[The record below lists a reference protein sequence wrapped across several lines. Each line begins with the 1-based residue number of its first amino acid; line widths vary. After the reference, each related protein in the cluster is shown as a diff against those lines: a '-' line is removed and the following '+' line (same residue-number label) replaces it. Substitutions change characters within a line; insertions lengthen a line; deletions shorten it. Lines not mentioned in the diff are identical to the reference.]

1 MTDFKPIANPS
12 IQYTKI
18 FINNE
23 WYNSVSGKKFPVIN
37 PSNEKV
43 IADVAEGDKA
53 DIDKAV
59 SAARE
64 AFSRGSLWRQMD
76 ASARGVIINKLA
88 DLLDKNVNEL
98 ASIQSVENGK
108 PFSNSVDEVVRSAK
122 LLRYFAGCAD
132 KIHGST
138 LPADGDVFAMT
149 RKEPVGVVGSIIP
162 WNYPITMVG
171 MKIGPALA
179 TGCTMVMKP
188 AEQTPLT
195 ALFIA
200 NLAKEAGLPKG
211 VLNVVP
217 GYGNTA
223 GSALAEHPDVN
234 KLAFTG
240 SVNIGR
246 KIIEASAKS
255 NLKRVTLELG
265 GKSPLVV
272 FEDADLELAATYTS
286 LAFLNAGQICLAPTR
301 VYVQS
306 GVYDKF
312 VDMIVKRATNL
323 KVGGPFESDSFYGSQ
338 IDDRI
343 FKRVMSYIELG
354 KKEGAKLET
363 GGHRHGKLG
372 FFVQPTVFSNVKDN
386 MTIAKEEI
394 FGPVQSL
401 LKFDTLEEVIARAN
415 NTTYGL
421 VAGVFT
427 KNIDQALEFSKAV
440 EAGTVWVNQWFNLSA
455 QTPFGGYK
463 QSGIG
468 REIGIDSL
476 DHYMEVKT
484 INIKL
489 PSNH

>member
-1 MTDFKPIANPS
+1 MTDFKPITNPS

-23 WYNSVSGKKFPVIN
+23 WHNSVSGKKFPVIN

-88 DLLDKNVNEL
+88 DLMDKNVNEL

-108 PFSNSVDEVVRSAK
+108 PFSNSVDEVIRSAK

-195 ALFIA
+195 ALYIA

-217 GYGNTA
+217 GYGITA

-234 KLAFTG
+234 KIAFTG

-323 KVGGPFESDSFYGSQ
+323 KVGGPFETDSFYGSQ

-372 FFVQPTVFSNVKDN
+372 FFVQPTVFSNVKDS

-489 PSNH
+489 PTNH